1 MRDLLTPDRVA
12 NTIRM
17 QRSTFVGSFLLVEG
31 STDRIFYERFTDRK
45 KCQVLAANNK
55 SNAIGVIDI
64 LEKDCFAGVLAIVD
78 ADFDRFSKQQIDR
91 SSNIIL
97 TDTHDLETLI
107 IQSPALE
114 KVLAEFGSEAKIEA
128 FGRDIRKVLLEAS
141 LSIGYLRWLSQL
153 DGLNLKF
160 EGIEFKKFID
170 EKKLNINEIALI
182 KTVRDKSQN
191 FSIKCEDIQQQIQNK
206 KINNIDPWQICCG
219 HDLVQVLSL
228 ALQKTIGT
236 YNANDVRPEMLERS
250 LRLAYEGAYFIETR
264 VYASAIEWE
273 SRHPECKVW
282 RIDL

>member
-1 MRDLLTPDRVA
+1 MRELLTPDRVA

-78 ADFDRFSKQQIDR
+78 ADFDRCSKPQIDR

-114 KVLAEFGSEAKIEA
+114 KVLTEFGSEDKIKTLD
-128 FGRDIRKVLLEAS
+128 RDMRTALLEAS
-141 LSIGYLRWLSQL
+141 LSIGYLRWISQL
-153 DGLNLKF
+153 ERLNLKF
-160 EGIEFKKFID
+160 EGIDFKKFIN
-170 EKKLNINEIALI
+170 EKKLAIDEVELI
-182 KTVRDKSQN
+182 KTVQNKSQN
-191 FSIKCEDIQQQIQNK
+191 FVIKCEDIQKQIK
-206 KINNIDPWQICCG
+206 KMKISNIDPWQICCG

-228 ALQKTIGT
+228 ALQKAIGT
-236 YNANDVRPEMLERS
+236 NNTNDVKQEVLERS
-250 LRLAYEGAYFIETR
+250 LRLAYEGAYFIKTQI
-264 VYASAIEWE
+264 YASAIEWE